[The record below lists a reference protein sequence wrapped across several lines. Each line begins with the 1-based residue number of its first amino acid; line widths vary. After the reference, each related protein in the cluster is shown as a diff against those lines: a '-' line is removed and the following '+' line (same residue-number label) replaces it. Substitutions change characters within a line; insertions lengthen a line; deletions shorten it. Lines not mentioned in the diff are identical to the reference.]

1 MPVDPT
7 PDTPP
12 GNCDAPQESS
22 LLDSLRYGVS
32 IPERLVRSA
41 CGLTAGTA
49 KELAGFVVPRSF
61 QDSKTYQVVV
71 RNSLNFLISNIGGVR
86 TPTAGTEQAQAED
99 FLARKAVGNFVDF
112 AGLATLHVSPLWVLA
127 IVSDIAYGSKTY
139 VQELAREL
147 QSQGLIDDASTIH
160 HVNDVLDAVQRASGS
175 AASTLDQPPLSVDA
189 LKASIEETKKAVLDV
204 DPRQL
209 FPESEIQKY
218 WASMRELAASENVS
232 LLGASG
238 VVAMQA
244 ISTAKTVT
252 QGAFTGV
259 VVAGQIINRTVLSH
273 YVDALARVKEQ
284 GLWASV
290 RDTYEPYVD
299 GVWNNFH
306 SDRRT
311 WTDALLDPATYE
323 KAWTG
328 VRKWIWPTKTAP
340 DLTTESSDP
349 S

>member
-1 MPVDPT
+1 M
-7 PDTPP
+7 TPP
-12 GNCDAPQESS
+12 PADPDPSAGAS

-32 IPERLVRSA
+32 IPERLLRSA

-71 RNSLNFLISNIGGVR
+71 RNSLNFLVSNIGGVK
-86 TPTAGTEQAQAED
+86 TEGGDEQAQAED

-127 IVSDIAYGSKTY
+127 IVSDIAYGSRTY
-139 VQELAREL
+139 IEELAREL

-160 HVNDVLDAVQRASGS
+160 HVNDVLDAVQRASGT
-175 AASTLDQPPLSVDA
+175 AANTLDQPPLSVDA
-189 LKASIEETKKAVLDV
+189 LKLSLEQTRKAVLEV

-209 FPESEIQKY
+209 LPEAEIHKL
-218 WASMRELAASENVS
+218 WSGMRDLAASENVS

-238 VVAMQA
+238 AVAMQA
-244 ISTAKTVT
+244 LSTVKSVS
-252 QGAFTGV
+252 QGALTSV

-273 YVDALARVKEQ
+273 YVDALNRVKEQ

-299 GVWNNFH
+299 GVWNNFRT
-306 SDRRT
+306 DRRT

-323 KAWTG
+323 KAWNG
-328 VRKWIWPTKTAP
+328 VRKWVWPSKPAKDVTTKANDP
-340 DLTTESSDP
+340 D
-349 S
+349 